1 MRRNI
6 YISLPD
12 KEVPMHCLKNYSI
25 KLHVLLLLVFICS
38 CKSQI
43 TPRPLPPQTEGSRYL
58 LLVVHGSGDT
68 AAGWPADVIQHVD
81 KTIAH
86 REQWDLVAYDWSA
99 YAAKK
104 ASAAK
109 AGLEIGSYIGKT
121 LSSAD
126 YSYERI
132 QLVGH
137 SAGAFVVQ
145 GACDAYRKNGSK
157 TTRIHL
163 TFLDP
168 FTGKG
173 LIDWTYGKRR
183 FGQGA
188 DFAEAYINTD
198 DPVPS
203 SNGTLS
209 KAHNFDVTAQ
219 APASLVG
226 ADRHWWPVYFYLESI
241 DKEGEAYGYPLSLMA
256 TGDATPAQQTQFP
269 IGQTTVVQ

>member
-1 MRRNI
+1 MRRLNKHV
-6 YISLPD
+6 L
-12 KEVPMHCLKNYSI
+12 
-25 KLHVLLLLVFICS
+25 KLHVLLLLTFVCS
-38 CKSQI
+38 CTGHI
-43 TPRPLPPQTEGSRYL
+43 TPQPLPPQTVGARYL

-68 AAGWPADVIQHVD
+68 AAGWPADVLQ
-81 KTIAH
+81 KIAATMVH

-99 YAAKK
+99 YAGSKTS
-104 ASAAK
+104 ASK
-109 AGLEIGSYIGKT
+109 AGLEIGSYIGET
-121 LSSAD
+121 LASEA

-137 SAGAFVVQ
+137 SVGAFVVQ

-157 TTRIHL
+157 TARIHL

-168 FTGKG
+168 FTGNG

-203 SNGTLS
+203 TNGFLR
-209 KAHNFDVTAQ
+209 KAHNFDVTAL
-219 APASLVG
+219 APASLTG
-226 ADRHWWPVYFYLESI
+226 SDRHWWPVYYYLESI
-241 DKEGEAYGYPLSLMA
+241 GKEGVAYGYPLSLMA
-256 TGDATPAQQTQFP
+256 TGDAAPTQQARFP
-269 IGQTTVVQ
+269 IGETTVVK